1 MEIRLKNIELDKEN
15 RQDAIGFGN
24 TIDLYMKRIH
34 ELEKLRD
41 GNISDIEF
49 CKKIFSMYEIK
60 FDKDYTDVIKYLN
73 AKKGIILTNVPHYC
87 NGAWTLLSYEI
98 AYYELDLEHVYIE
111 EEVSSLVKGEK
122 ILLLSSKPYISTTY
136 EDSFN
141 RNIALRNQ
149 LRTLEDYDFS
159 NLSNNEIENN
169 KMIVSII
176 KNLFKNYRLKEDI
189 EREKNKLLEMLQKY
203 KEYAVQMKQYCTC
216 NIDRYNQ
223 LEQVCND
230 KIKKLCDF

>member
-15 RQDAIGFGN
+15 RQDAIGFGD

-41 GNISDIEF
+41 EDISDIEF

-60 FDKDYTDVIKYLN
+60 FDKDYMDVVKYLN
-73 AKKGIILTNVPHYC
+73 AKKGVILTNIPYYC
-87 NGAWTLLSYEI
+87 NGTWTLLSYDI

-111 EEVSSLVKGEK
+111 EEVRSLVKGEK

-136 EDSFN
+136 EDTFN
-141 RNIALRNQ
+141 RNLTLRNQ
-149 LRTLEDYDFS
+149 LMTLEDYDFI
-159 NLSNNEIENN
+159 NLSNNGIENN
-169 KMIVSII
+169 MMVVSII
-176 KNLFKNYRLKEDI
+176 KNLFKVHKLKEDI
-189 EREKNKLLEMLQKY
+189 ESERNKLLEMLQRY

-223 LEQVCND
+223 LEQVCDD